1 MTSLDDEPILRELA
15 TILRQPGA
23 LEAVRSLVDAQVEL
37 DAAILERP
45 PMVSV
50 TAGDPALVM
59 VIECARRRE
68 EQRETDAPASRCAW
82 LDAPEIGG
90 YRCRVCGCAEV
101 GTERARRLD
110 QVRGARDGA

>member
-37 DAAILERP
+37 DSAIECP

-68 EQRETDAPASRCAW
+68 EQRETDMPASRCAW

-90 YRCRVCGCAEV
+90 YRCKVCGRAEV

-110 QVRGARDGA
+110 QVRGVRDGA